1 MRYWRKLDNAA
12 KIFPSAKNGHDT
24 NVFRVYSELKENI
37 EPKILQE
44 AVNESIKE
52 FPVYKSV
59 MKKGL
64 FWYYLEDTKINPIVK
79 EEYKKPC
86 NDLYDR
92 DVKKLLFEVTYF
104 NKRINLEVYHVLM
117 DGTGAINFLKN
128 IVYNYLMIKYSIK
141 TNIEKDLA
149 SVSQKGNDSYKKFY
163 EKNKRKNNKGSF
175 AYKIKGQKTPNDE
188 LKIIE
193 GTINT
198 KSLIDKAHEFGV
210 TLTALLIGILLKSIY
225 EEMEV
230 SDRKK
235 SVVVSVPVNL
245 RKYFDSETARNF
257 FGVIFIKYNFKK
269 QSQKLE
275 DIVKFVDEKL
285 KDELKV
291 EKIKLRMNALISV
304 EKNPV
309 IRAIPLV
316 LKNFVLSIA
325 FKITESYDTT
335 TVSNI
340 GVIEIQKEFLEYIS
354 SFGMFVATNKL
365 QLGVCSCN
373 KITTISI
380 SSCFY
385 DTDIQRRFF
394 REIASFGT
402 DVNISSN

>member
-1 MRYWRKLDNAA
+1 
-12 KIFPSAKNGHDT
+12 
-24 NVFRVYSELKENI
+24 
-37 EPKILQE
+37 
-44 AVNESIKE
+44 
-52 FPVYKSV
+52 
-59 MKKGL
+59 
-64 FWYYLEDTKINPIVK
+64 
-79 EEYKKPC
+79 
-86 NDLYDR
+86 
-92 DVKKLLFEVTYF
+92 
-104 NKRINLEVYHVLM
+104 M